1 MEIVTEQANTKPLR
15 QSPAVSKP
23 VRKPVETSLDKDED
37 EDEEEEVDE
46 DVQDVEDDSAP
57 AGGKNSVTSLTIF
70 NLERVVVVGAILW
83 P

>member
-23 VRKPVETSLDKDED
+23 VRKPVETSLDKDE

-57 AGGKNSVTSLTIF
+57 AGGKNSVTSWTIF
-70 NLERVVVVGAILW
+70 NLERVVVVGAILR

>member
-23 VRKPVETSLDKDED
+23 VRKPVETSLDEEED
-37 EDEEEEVDE
+37 EEEVDE

-57 AGGKNSVTSLTIF
+57 AGGKNSVTSWTIF
-70 NLERVVVVGAILW
+70 NLERVVVVGAILR

>member
-23 VRKPVETSLDKDED
+23 VRKPVETSLDEEED
-37 EDEEEEVDE
+37 EEEVDE

-70 NLERVVVVGAILW
+70 NLERVVVVGAILR

>member
-23 VRKPVETSLDKDED
+23 VRKPVETSLDKDE
-37 EDEEEEVDE
+37 EEEEVDE

>member
-23 VRKPVETSLDKDED
+23 VRKPVETSLDED
-37 EDEEEEVDE
+37 EDEGEEVDE

-57 AGGKNSVTSLTIF
+57 AGGKNSVTSWTIF
-70 NLERVVVVGAILW
+70 SLERVVVVGAILR

>member
-23 VRKPVETSLDKDED
+23 VRKPVETSLDKDDED
-37 EDEEEEVDE
+37 EDEEEVDE

-57 AGGKNSVTSLTIF
+57 AGGKNSVTSLNIF
-70 NLERVVVVGAILW
+70 NLERVVVVGVMLR

>member
-23 VRKPVETSLDKDED
+23 VRKPVETSLDKDE
-37 EDEEEEVDE
+37 EDEEEEEADE